1 MEGLDLA
8 VFGAHT
14 HDRVFGRWHGPADEF
29 VVAIG
34 VVEVFEEVDGRHR
47 VGAGETQQVS
57 SAREHRCFGAIHAP
71 VAEVMALPIDEVRV
85 TAGLADPVFKDP
97 AIPLGECRCGAWPPH
112 D

>member
-34 VVEVFEEVDGRHR
+34 VVEVFEEVDGR
-47 VGAGETQQVS
+47 Q
-57 SAREHRCFGAIHAP
+57 P
-71 VAEVMALPIDEVRV
+71 
-85 TAGLADPVFKDP
+85 
-97 AIPLGECRCGAWPPH
+97 CRCRLKLNKCPAPESIAASEPYMPR
-112 D
+112 